1 MFIPRVGDYIS
12 VRKGGQSPDPLDIS
26 GTVKSLVYTAAAHDY
41 ELLSVIFENSPTP
54 IYISEA
60 DEVQVH

>member
-1 MFIPRVGDYIS
+1 MFIPRVGDFIS

-26 GTVKSLVYTAAAHDY
+26 GTVKSLIYTAAANDY
-41 ELLSVIFENSPTP
+41 EILSVIFENSPNP
-54 IYISEA
+54 IYISSV